1 MQRNDERDEKHRGKN
16 NLDVV
21 KVQRLRNVRNKE
33 ETELPFLLNKQKH
46 FNFSP
51 WKIVVHNVQS
61 LVSENSKLKID
72 YYKEYAIENKVLL
85 LNFTETWLHKDIKE
99 DAEIE
104 GYIFSEVIN
113 KKI

>member
-1 MQRNDERDEKHRGKN
+1 M
-16 NLDVV
+16 
-21 KVQRLRNVRNKE
+21 
-33 ETELPFLLNKQKH
+33 
-46 FNFSP
+46 
-51 WKIVVHNVQS
+51 VHNVQS

-104 GYIFSEVIN
+104 GYTIFRGDRQENIKQGGTAIYVNDKVKDGKLIISFNRAKCEMVAMSMDTLN
-113 KKI
+113 PLAH